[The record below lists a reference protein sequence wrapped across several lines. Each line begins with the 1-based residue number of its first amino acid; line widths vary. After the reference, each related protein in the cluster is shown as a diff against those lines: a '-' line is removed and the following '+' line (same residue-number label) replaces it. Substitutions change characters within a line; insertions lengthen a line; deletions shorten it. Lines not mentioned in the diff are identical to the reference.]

1 MCNEVS
7 LLRGARIDQLQIM
20 PLNFLPIEPPRTGNP
35 NEETYA
41 RRQHQFSKIQP
52 GSKKK
57 SIFSR
62 GSNSLRDIY
71 SEPPRVSVDARLP
84 NPSILTCNEPVPL
97 RLLAKRLNEGP
108 DIIFLQM
115 LQVELIAYTKILAH
129 DLTRTESGSWVVMSR
144 SNMNIPLGKPE
155 DPIGTDWTIDP
166 GLWNRLPLPNSVAPS
181 FETCNIERSYEL
193 EVRVGL
199 THGNS
204 REMKVRANWL
214 FDHLQANP
222 CHSPNSSCYLCECQL
237 RFSPEL
243 HRHKL
248 FLTQWLQPL
257 SNKESKSPRPV
268 FWRKQ
273 QTAAHPCHP
282 GPVASLFP

>member
-1 MCNEVS
+1 MTDELKIV
-7 LLRGARIDQLQIM
+7 
-20 PLNFLPIEPPRTGNP
+20 PLNFLPIEPPRIGNP

-57 SIFSR
+57 GIFSR
-62 GSNSLRDIY
+62 GSTGLRDIY

-97 RLLAKRLNEGP
+97 RLMAKRLNEGP
-108 DIIFLQM
+108 DVIFLQM

-129 DLTRTESGSWVVMSR
+129 DLTRTESGSWVIVSR

-193 EVRVGL
+193 EVRLGM
-199 THGNS
+199 THGNA
-204 REMKVRANWL
+204 RDMKVCAKRLLGFPLANHATAPAHRAS
-214 FDHLQANP
+214 FANASQGLLWNRTP
-222 CHSPNSSCYLCECQL
+222 TSSPGCNGRSFP
-237 RFSPEL
+237 RTRITKAPT
-243 HRHKL
+243 R
-248 FLTQWLQPL
+248 T
-257 SNKESKSPRPV
+257 SNGNRN
-268 FWRKQ
+268 
-273 QTAAHPCHP
+273 
-282 GPVASLFP
+282 